1 MVSTS
6 AGQLQPISFSPSEGP
21 PPPPSGPGVGATAD
35 WIHLGDPLPVSPHI
49 PTIFVQHPHPR
60 SSGPAVLLVP
70 ISAISLSWP
79 CPQGHGSPATVFWLL
94 PTVTQAAPMSSPVP
108 GIMSP
113 SHQPT
118 SNHHDQHG
126 QGFPQ
131 IFPPAENLKPLCL
144 NSPQT
149 SGPSVHG
156 ALGAVWALSPAF
168 SPSASSSP
176 GLLPS
181 SATSCDPP
189 RAACPTST

>member
-1 MVSTS
+1 MPAATNFI
-6 AGQLQPISFSPSEGP
+6 LP
-21 PPPPSGPGVGATAD
+21 PVKVLLPLPQALVLEPQQTGL
-35 WIHLGDPLPVSPHI
+35 IHLGDPLPISPHI

-79 CPQGHGSPATVFWLL
+79 CPQGHGSPATVFCLL

-131 IFPPAENLKPLCL
+131 IFPPAENLKPCVSTPPRPPALPFTEPWGPCGL
-144 NSPQT
+144 SLLHSAPQ
-149 SGPSVHG
+149 
-156 ALGAVWALSPAF
+156 PAPPQGYF
-168 SPSASSSP
+168 HPVQR
-176 GLLPS
+176 
-181 SATSCDPP
+181 DPP